1 MHLKPKKSKFLKL
14 WVILPL
20 VIFIVIVIVF
30 ARQAKANKDA
40 AFWVAH
46 TQEVLFRSEKLFTV
60 ITDTE
65 TSLRAYLLTGMP
77 YFSQHFKEA
86 KIVLPSSFNT
96 IVELTADNA
105 IQQATLTNM
114 LKLVTARVLFADS
127 AIAVKIH
134 DGTKVELKTVIEN
147 KGDRYID
154 TIRHF
159 VNQIQDREAGLLKT
173 RKNTSNNEAKIELI
187 TFSAIILL
195 LLGLLIIL
203 FKKEAQLASNT
214 ERKISEAMFS
224 ALLESAP
231 DVMIIVNETGKV
243 ILANYQTEVL
253 FNYTKNELIGKQV
266 EVLIPEAFI
275 YEYVQ
280 SLRKS
285 AKTVV
290 TNIELAAIRKNA
302 GFFPVEVNFSP
313 IQIDKQV
320 LVIASVRDI
329 TDRKKAI
336 AEIDR
341 LNVSLEE
348 KVLSRT
354 AALRAANNEM
364 EAFTYSV
371 SHDLRAPLRGIIG
384 FTTILEDEYGSSLDE
399 EARRITGIIKSNTTK
414 MGNLIDGLLS
424 FSRMVR
430 QQIIKIDVAMDRLVA
445 EAIAESANKNNDS
458 IEWVI
463 SPLPNIKGD
472 PFTLRQV
479 WANLISNAIKYSKKN
494 EHPKIEIGWKKEVN
508 ETIYF
513 VKDNGV
519 GFDMKYKGKL
529 FKVFQ
534 RLHAATEFE
543 GTGVG
548 LAIVEKII
556 SKHSGKIWADAAI
569 GQGACFYFS
578 LPNNG

>member
-430 QQIIKIDVAMDRLVA
+430 QQIIKIDVAMDGLVA

-472 PFTLRQV
+472 PFTIRQV
-479 WANLISNAIKYSKKN
+479 WANLISNAIKYSKRN
-494 EHPKIEIGWKKEVN
+494 EHPKIEIGWQKEVN
-508 ETIYF
+508 ETIFF

-519 GFDMKYKGKL
+519 GFDIKYKEKL

-556 SKHSGKIWADAAI
+556 SKHGGKIWADAAI

>member
-1 MHLKPKKSKFLKL
+1 MHLKQKNSKFFKP

-20 VIFIVIVIVF
+20 VIFIVIVFVF

-46 TQEVLFRSEKLFTV
+46 TQEVLFRSEKLFAV
-60 ITDTE
+60 LTDAE
-65 TSLRAYLLTGMP
+65 TSLRAYLLTGTP
-77 YFSQHFKEA
+77 YFYQHFKEA
-86 KIVLPSSFNT
+86 KIELPIAFNT
-96 IVELTADNA
+96 ILQLTADNA
-105 IQQATLTNM
+105 VQQATLTNM
-114 LKLVTARVLFADS
+114 RKQVLARISVADS
-127 AIAVKIH
+127 AIAVKIN
-134 DGTKVELKTVIEN
+134 DGPKAALETVIQR
-147 KGDRYID
+147 KGGHYLDAMRN
-154 TIRHF
+154 F
-159 VNQIQDREAGLLKT
+159 VDQIQGREAGLLTT
-173 RKNTSNNEAKIELI
+173 RKNTSSIEAKIELA
-187 TFSAIILL
+187 TFSAIIVL

-203 FKKEAQLASNT
+203 FKKETQLASNT
-214 ERKISEAMFS
+214 ERKKSEAMFS

-231 DVMIIVNETGKV
+231 DVMIIVNEKGEV
-243 ILANYQTEVL
+243 ILANHQTEVL
-253 FNYTKNELIGKQV
+253 FNYTKSELIGQQI

-275 YEYVQ
+275 FEYVQ
-280 SLRKS
+280 SLGKS
-285 AKTVV
+285 SKTVV

-329 TDRKKAI
+329 TDRKKAV

-384 FTTILEDEYGSSLDE
+384 FTTILEDEYSSSLDE
-399 EARRITGIIKSNTTK
+399 EARRITSIIKNNTTK

-430 QQIIKIDVAMDRLVA
+430 QQIIKIDVAMDGLVA

-472 PFTLRQV
+472 PFTIRQV
-479 WANLISNAIKYSKKN
+479 WANLISNAIKYSKRN
-494 EHPKIEIGWKKEVN
+494 EHPKIEIGWQKEVN

-513 VKDNGV
+513 VKDNGI
-519 GFDMKYKGKL
+519 GFDIKYKEKL

-556 SKHSGKIWADAAI
+556 TKHGGKIWADAAI

>member
-1 MHLKPKKSKFLKL
+1 MDLKPKNSKVFKP

-20 VIFIVIVIVF
+20 VIFIVILIVF

-46 TQEVLFRSEKLFTV
+46 TQEVLFRSEKLFAV
-60 ITDTE
+60 ITDAE

-77 YFSQHFKEA
+77 YFSHHFKAA
-86 KIVLPSSFNT
+86 KIILPSTFNT
-96 IVELTADNA
+96 ILELTADNA
-105 IQQATLTNM
+105 VQQATLSNM

-127 AIAVKIH
+127 AITVKIH
-134 DGTKVELKTVIEN
+134 DGPKVELKTIIDNE
-147 KGDRYID
+147 GDRYLD
-154 TIRHF
+154 TIRNF
-159 VNQIQDREAGLLKT
+159 VNQIQDREAALLKT
-173 RKNTSNNEAKIELI
+173 RKNTSSTEAKIELI

-203 FKKEAQLASNT
+203 FKKEAQLASSM
-214 ERKISEAMFS
+214 ERKKSEAMFR

-231 DVMIIVNETGKV
+231 DVMIIVNETGEV
-243 ILANYQTEVL
+243 ILANHQTEVL
-253 FNYTKNELIGKQV
+253 FNYTKNELIGKQI

-275 YEYVQ
+275 YEYIQ
-280 SLRKS
+280 SLGKS

-336 AEIDR
+336 AQIDS

-430 QQIIKIDVAMDRLVA
+430 QQIIKIDVAMDGLVA

-472 PFTLRQV
+472 PFTIRQV
-479 WANLISNAIKYSKKN
+479 WANLISNAIKYSKRN

-519 GFDMKYKGKL
+519 GFDIKYREKL

-556 SKHSGKIWADAAI
+556 SKHGGKIWADAAI

-578 LPNNG
+578 LPNNE